1 MRYITLSSKGF
12 PQGTSSRVRVHFPI
26 TNPEINS
33 DTIIRITEGPLKADI
48 ALSFTTNLNVVY
60 MAVMDVNSL
69 NELKQIFKDIKP
81 NDIKIVQNFLDMDK
95 LTNINVLKGSKNLE
109 KIILQ
114 NGHKYKMG
122 YWDVKS
128 ISENQT
134 ISNSYG
140 KFKCKWNDEK

>member
-1 MRYITLSSKGF
+1 
-12 PQGTSSRVRVHFPI
+12 
-26 TNPEINS
+26 
-33 DTIIRITEGPLKADI
+33 
-48 ALSFTTNLNVVY
+48 

-140 KFKCKWNDEK
+140 KFKCKWHDEK